1 MLCKILPFHA
11 TREAAMDRLVR
22 QQYLERYRRELTT
35 VRDQVQR
42 LRLLK
47 LLEEEE
53 SNEPILSVRKRHS
66 LNVVK
71 PPLFGRHTID
81 APPILIASTHTTDYC
96 CGSCGAV
103 LMHADTGQVHDLLIH
118 CTACGSYNSTDD

>member
-1 MLCKILPFHA
+1 
-11 TREAAMDRLVR
+11 MDWLVR
-22 QQYLERYRRELTT
+22 QRTFERYRRELGT
-35 VRDQVQR
+35 VKDRDEQ
-42 LRLLK
+42 LRLLA

-53 SNEPILSVRKRHS
+53 AKEPPPSVRKRHS
-66 LNVVK
+66 LTVVK

-81 APPILIASTHTTDYC
+81 APPILIASTHSTDYC

>member
-1 MLCKILPFHA
+1 
-11 TREAAMDRLVR
+11 MDRLVR
-22 QQYLERYRRELTT
+22 QQYLELYRQELANVWDET
-35 VRDQVQR
+35 QR

-53 SNEPILSVRKRHS
+53 ANEPVPSVRKRRS
-66 LNVVK
+66 LTVVK

-96 CGSCGAV
+96 CGSCGVV